1 MDLFKEIIYEDDSVI
16 VVNKNP
22 GVAVISGRGIKDSEI
37 LCKYLEQIRGIRIFT
52 VHRLDRETSGVIIF
66 AKSARAHRN
75 LCLQFEKRE
84 AEKTYLAVV
93 AGKLSYSGS
102 ISEPIYQF
110 GSGRM
115 GVDKRGKM
123 SQTNYFVEKEFSNAS
138 LLKLNPVTGRRHQI
152 RVHMYH
158 IGYPVLGDKLYG
170 FPRPVGNV
178 SRLMLHAYTLTVK
191 LDNGI
196 KKTFCASTD
205 NQWNAVIE
213 KLQCET
219 EVNV

>member
-75 LCLQFEKRE
+75 FCLQFEKRE
-84 AEKTYLAVV
+84 TEKTYLAVV

-102 ISEPIYQF
+102 VSEPIYQF
-110 GSGRM
+110 GSGRW
-115 GVDKRGKM
+115 GWISEGKCLRLI
-123 SQTNYFVEKEFSNAS
+123 TS
-138 LLKLNPVTGRRHQI
+138 L
-152 RVHMYH
+152 
-158 IGYPVLGDKLYG
+158 
-170 FPRPVGNV
+170 
-178 SRLMLHAYTLTVK
+178 
-191 LDNGI
+191 
-196 KKTFCASTD
+196 KKS
-205 NQWNAVIE
+205 
-213 KLQCET
+213 
-219 EVNV
+219 